1 MKSKNGLFIS
11 CLQLLFSLGLSTQL
25 QSAELQVEITRIKH
39 LGKPIYVRV
48 YHVSPEKA
56 DQKDWPDE
64 AMFEAKFIPTKNTDT
79 LEFKS
84 VDTGSY
90 FISLYQDLNNNEMLD
105 KTRKGTPKE
114 PYALSNNP
122 ILSHAPKLSEMMF
135 EVNAESTAIS
145 VFIRERRN
153 RNH

>member
-1 MKSKNGLFIS
+1 M
-11 CLQLLFSLGLSTQL
+11 QLE
-25 QSAELQVEITRIKH
+25 AADLQVEVTRIRH

-48 YHVSPEKA
+48 YQVLPEKM
-56 DQKDWPDE
+56 DQKDWPQ
-64 AMFEAKFIPTKNTDT
+64 AATFEMKFIPTKKTST

-84 VDTGSY
+84 VNKGVY

-105 KTRKGTPKE
+105 KTKKGLPRE

-122 ILSHAPKLSEMMF
+122 IPYHAPKLSEMTF

-145 VFIRERRN
+145 IFIRERRN
-153 RNH
+153 RKR